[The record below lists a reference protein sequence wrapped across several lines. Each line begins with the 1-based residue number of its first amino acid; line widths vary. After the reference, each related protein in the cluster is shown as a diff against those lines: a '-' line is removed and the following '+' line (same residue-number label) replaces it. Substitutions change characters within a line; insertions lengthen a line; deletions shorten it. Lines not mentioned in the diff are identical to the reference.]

1 LRRVAVTGLVLGL
14 LAATTVAFA
23 VTEALKLERSP
34 ITRVRASGVVA
45 PTCGC
50 SHAVARLAFRL
61 RRADTLDLVMVD
73 VEDDPVRTLAVGSRR
88 TSGRVVLR
96 WDGRDDDGTV
106 VPDGSYRLR
115 VHLAHDRRTIL
126 VPNAVRVDTEPPAV
140 ELIGLKPRRISP
152 DGDGRADATTITF
165 RVSERARP
173 LVLVDGAVVHV
184 GKPVRAGTREVVWD
198 GKRGHRPLGAG
209 AHSLALAARDTAGNV
224 SSPTESVTF
233 RIRYLRLRESTVRAR
248 RGFLRVHVLTDARAY
263 EWELFRRGKPGRPLV
278 AAGPRRPG
286 PALLR
291 LPAKVR
297 PGRYVLRVTANGHS
311 DDAVVIVGS
320 RR

>member
-14 LAATTVAFA
+14 LAATTAAFA

-34 ITRVRASGVVA
+34 ITRVRASRVVG

-50 SHAVARLAFRL
+50 RHAVARLVFRL

-73 VEDDPVRTLAVGSRR
+73 SEDNPVRTLAVDSRR
-88 TSGRVVLR
+88 TPGRVILR
-96 WDGRDDDGTV
+96 WDGRDDDGAV

-115 VHLAHDRRTIL
+115 VHLRDDRRTIL
-126 VPNAVRVDTEPPAV
+126 VPNAVRVDTVPPAV
-140 ELIGLKPRRISP
+140 ELIGVKPRRISP

-173 LVLVDGAVVHV
+173 VVLVDGAAVRV
-184 GKPVRAGTREVVWD
+184 GKPVRSGTRKVVWD
-198 GKRGHRPLGAG
+198 GRRGRGPLGAG

-224 SSPTESVTF
+224 SSPTRAVTL
-233 RIRYLRLRESTVRAR
+233 RIRYIRLRESKVRAR
-248 RGFLRVHVLTDARAY
+248 RGFVRVHVLTDARAY
-263 EWELFRRGKPGRPLV
+263 EWKLFRRSKPGRALV
-278 AAGPRRPG
+278 AAGARRPG

-291 LPAKVR
+291 LPGNVR

-311 DDAVVIVGS
+311 DDAMVIVGS